1 MDLPRL
7 QEMNAYH
14 LVNPPLHLMVRAYL
28 GAGKRRAKKQMD
40 NESFAEL
47 VKMTDGQTAPHLL
60 QVYKGGRMPKIGEPL
75 WQTTKST

>member
-7 QEMNAYH
+7 QEMRDYH

-28 GAGKRRAKKQMD
+28 GAGKKRVRKMNSEA
-40 NESFAEL
+40 FAEL